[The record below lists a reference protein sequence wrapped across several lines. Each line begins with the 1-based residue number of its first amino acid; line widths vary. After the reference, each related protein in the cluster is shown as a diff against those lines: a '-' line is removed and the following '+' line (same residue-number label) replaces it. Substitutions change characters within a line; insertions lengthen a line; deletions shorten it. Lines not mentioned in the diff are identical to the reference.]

1 MDRDLE
7 FDLEG
12 LEAFILDMDGVVT
25 RTAYIHSKAWKRMF
39 DQFLEEYSGS
49 GYEPFDIE
57 SDYLEYVDGKP
68 RYMGAKSFLES
79 RGIELPMGKPGDSE
93 GEKTVCG
100 LGNLKNRYFHAI
112 LDAEGAVPVPA
123 TVDFIER
130 GIQKGKKFGVISSSR
145 NAIEILEAAGV
156 TSLFETII
164 GGEEARKIDI
174 DGKPAPDIFLEASRR
189 LEVEPDSA
197 AVVEDS
203 QAGVSAGKT
212 GGFALVVGIDNGDQK
227 RELLNEGADI
237 VVDDLMELWKM
248 RTVKPEPVGTLPGAM
263 DEINRVL
270 SRLRLG
276 KPVLFLDYDGTLTPI
291 VKRPEDAVLPERTA
305 KLLKHLSGKMPVT
318 ILSGRDLQDVK
329 GMVNIEDLVY
339 AGSHGF
345 DVFGAEVELPEE
357 VDADKLAEQLDSAET
372 ELAYAVKETQGARVE
387 RKKYAIALHYRETP
401 DKEVEPLREISEK
414 LAEEH
419 SLLKMTPGK
428 KIFELRPDVDW
439 DKGRALT
446 ALLNGMEMNS
456 TAAVPIYIGDDTTD
470 EDAFRE
476 IKDRGIGILVN
487 DSCEGTSNA
496 AFRLRDP
503 EEVAGFLEMLL
514 DFAEKN
520 DPVEEWKFRYTD
532 FKPSSEQLRETL
544 CATGNGYFVTRGA
557 APESSAG
564 ENHYPGT
571 YIGGCYNRRVSHVS
585 GKDIENESIVN
596 MPNWLP
602 LDFRI
607 EGGDWFHPED
617 VELHSYEQIL
627 DMAGGILN
635 RKLEYSDREGRTSK
649 ISQRRFAHMGR
660 RHLAGLSTEIV
671 PENWSGSLTVK
682 TALDGNVYNA
692 QVKRYQQLD
701 NHHLNPLDQGTDG
714 HRIIWLQVETNQS
727 HIRVGLAARTC
738 IFLNGRRIAPRREN
752 SVKKGYAAQEIT
764 FELNEGDKLR
774 IEKVAAYYTSRDHGI
789 SECLL
794 EARDDVFKAPD
805 FNELLFEHV
814 MGWQRLWDRCH
825 ISCSGTETDTQRI
838 LNLHIFH
845 LLQTVSVYS
854 IGLDVGV
861 PPRGL
866 HGEAYRGLIMWDELF
881 IFPFLDLRIPDLTR
895 TLLLYRYRRMRK
907 ARMAATEAGYNGVM
921 FPWQSGSN
929 GREEAQV
936 LHLNPE
942 SGRWIPDNSQLQR
955 HINIAVAYNVWK
967 HYAVT
972 GDRDFLSFYGAEMI
986 MEIARFWAGI
996 AEYDRS
1002 RERYVI
1008 NKVMGPDEFHDGYP
1022 DREEPGLDN
1031 NAYTNVM
1038 VAWIMRRALDVLEL
1052 LPPDRERSIRENL
1065 SLSEK
1070 ETEIWRHMSTRM
1082 FVPFHGEGI
1091 ISQFEGYDD
1100 LEEFDWEAHRDEYGD
1115 IHRLDRIL
1123 EAEGDSPNSYKVSKQ
1138 ADALML
1144 FYLLSAEELSEIFR
1158 LLGYE
1163 LKQDM
1168 INRNVEYYLNRTS
1181 HGSTLSRI
1189 VHSWVL
1195 ARNLRDRSWSLFQ
1208 EALRSDVADIQG
1220 GTTHEGIHLGA
1231 MAGTVDLIQRC
1242 YTGLEV
1248 RGGVLRFNPHL
1259 PKELDEI
1266 SFSIRYRSH
1275 WLNLTVN
1282 HDELIIGSRK
1292 HDVPPVNVGLPG
1304 DTRELEPGEEIR
1316 FQLENRNSDTV

>member
-1 MDRDLE
+1 MRRKLE
-7 FDLEG
+7 FDLDS

-25 RTAYIHSKAWKRMF
+25 RTASIHAKAWKRMF
-39 DQFLEEYSGS
+39 DQFLEECSGS
-49 GYEPFDIE
+49 ACEPFHIE

-68 RYMGAKSFLES
+68 RYSGAKSFLES
-79 RGIELPMGKPGDSE
+79 RGIELPMGKPEDSP
-93 GEKTVCG
+93 GKKTVCG
-100 LGNLKNRYFHAI
+100 LGNLKNRYFHSI
-112 LDAEGAVPVPA
+112 LDTEGAAAIPA
-123 TVDFIER
+123 TVDFVER
-130 GIQKGKKFGVISSSR
+130 GIQKGVKFGVISSSR
-145 NAIEILEAAGV
+145 NAMKILEAAGV
-156 TSLFETII
+156 TSLFETIL
-164 GGEEARKIDI
+164 GGREAQEMDI
-174 DGKPAPDIFLEASRR
+174 EGKPAPDIFLEAARR

-203 QAGVSAGKT
+203 QAGVSGGKT
-212 GGFALVVGIDNGDQK
+212 GGFALVVGIDNGDQE
-227 RELLNEGADI
+227 RELLDEGADI
-237 VVDDLMELWKM
+237 VVDNLMELWKM
-248 RTVKPEPVGTLPGAM
+248 RTVKPEPVASLPEAM
-263 DEINRVL
+263 DEINRIMG
-270 SRLRLG
+270 RLRLG

-291 VKRPEDAVLPERTA
+291 VKRPEDAVLPERTG
-305 KLLKHLSGKMPVT
+305 KLLKELSEKMPVT

-329 GMVNIEDLVY
+329 AMVDIEGLVY

-345 DVFGAEVELPEE
+345 DVFGAEVQLPEE
-357 VDADKLAEQLDSAET
+357 VDADELTEQLDSAEEQLT
-372 ELAYAVKETQGARVE
+372 PEVNDIQGARVE

-401 DKEVEPLREISEK
+401 DEEVEFLREISEK
-414 LAEEH
+414 LADDH
-419 SLLKMTPGK
+419 SMLKMTPGK

-446 ALLNGMEMNS
+446 ALLNGMEENPS
-456 TAAVPIYIGDDTTD
+456 AAIPIYIGDDTTD

-476 IKDRGIGILVN
+476 IRDSGIGILVN
-487 DSCEGTSNA
+487 DSGEGVSHA
-496 AFRLRDP
+496 AFHLRDP
-503 EEVAGFLEMLL
+503 EEVAGFLEKLL
-514 DFAEKN
+514 DFARQNHPEG
-520 DPVEEWKFRYTD
+520 EWKFRYTD
-532 FKPSSEQLRETL
+532 FSPSSEQLRETL
-544 CATGNGYFVTRGA
+544 CATGNGYMVTRGA

-602 LDFRI
+602 LTFRI
-607 EGGDWFHPED
+607 EGDDWFLPED
-617 VELHSYEQIL
+617 VELHSYQQVL

-635 RKLEYSDREGRTSK
+635 RKLVCSDDEGRTTRL
-649 ISQRRFAHMGR
+649 SQRRFAHMGR

-701 NHHLNPLDQGTDG
+701 NHHLQPVDQGTDG
-714 HRIIWLQVETNQS
+714 RQIIWLQVETNQS

-738 IFLNGRRIAPRREN
+738 IFLNGVRISPKRDN
-752 SVKKGYAAQEIT
+752 SVRDGYTRQEIT
-764 FELNEGDKLR
+764 VELEEGDELR
-774 IEKVAAYYTSRDHGI
+774 IEKIAAYYTSRDHGI

-794 EARDDVFKAPD
+794 EARNDVFKAPGFD
-805 FNELLFEHV
+805 ELMFEHV
-814 MGWQRLWDRCH
+814 MGWQRLWDRCC
-825 ISCSGTETDTQRI
+825 ISCAGPEVDIQRI

-907 ARMAATEAGYNGVM
+907 ARTAAREAGYTGVM

-986 MEIARFWAGI
+986 VEIARFWAGI
-996 AEYDRS
+996 AQYDGS

-1008 NKVMGPDEFHDGYP
+1008 NRVMGPDEFHDGYP

-1065 SLSEK
+1065 SLSQK
-1070 ETEIWRHMSTRM
+1070 ETEIWRHMSMRM
-1082 FVPFHGEGI
+1082 FVPFHDDGI
-1091 ISQFEGYDD
+1091 ISQFEGYDE

-1123 EAEGDSPNSYKVSKQ
+1123 EAEGDSPNRYKVSKQ

-1144 FYLLSAEELSEIFR
+1144 FYLLSAEELSEIFGR
-1158 LLGYE
+1158 LGYD
-1163 LKQDM
+1163 LRQDM

-1195 ARNLRDRSWSLFQ
+1195 ARNLRDQSWNLFQ
-1208 EALRSDVADIQG
+1208 EALRSDVADLQG

-1242 YTGLEV
+1242 YTGLEI

-1275 WLNLTVN
+1275 WLNLRIN
-1282 HDELIIGSRK
+1282 HRELTIGSRK
-1292 HDVPPVNVGLPG
+1292 HDVPPIKVGVPG
-1304 DTRELEPGEEIR
+1304 DTRELKPGEAIS
-1316 FQLENRNSDTV
+1316 FQLENRYSETG